1 MTEDQGI
8 GRNLNEDEL
17 LNESELDPT
26 LAIPSPRIYRGSL
39 IALLIG
45 SIFAIWLLVFPPD
58 GTDQDSPPRSISAIV
73 STPQPTAIAAPTLAL
88 PPTPAATDAIPA
100 TPVPAM
106 SPTPSATITPTPTAT
121 ATAAAPTATTTPT
134 ATTVPSTLI
143 YTVVLGDTM
152 FWIAERFLPDG
163 EDINTFIDEIAEFN
177 GIVDAM
183 QIQAGQTL
191 EIPRQ

>member
-1 MTEDQGI
+1 MTEDQGVDH
-8 GRNLNEDEL
+8 NVNEDESL
-17 LNESELDPT
+17 DESELDPA
-26 LAIPSPRIYRGSL
+26 LVIPSPRIYRGSL

-58 GTDQDSPPRSISAIV
+58 GTDQDNPPNSISAIV
-73 STPQPTAIAAPTLAL
+73 STPQPTPIAAPS
-88 PPTPAATDAIPA
+88 PVPSPTPAATSTVPE
-100 TPVPAM
+100 TPVPTT
-106 SPTPSATITPTPTAT
+106 SPTPSPTITPSHTPTVTAAPA
-121 ATAAAPTATTTPT
+121 ATAAPT
-134 ATTVPSTLI
+134 ATTVPSTLT

-163 EDINTFIDEIAEFN
+163 EDLNTFIDEIAKFN
-177 GIVDAM
+177 GIVDVM